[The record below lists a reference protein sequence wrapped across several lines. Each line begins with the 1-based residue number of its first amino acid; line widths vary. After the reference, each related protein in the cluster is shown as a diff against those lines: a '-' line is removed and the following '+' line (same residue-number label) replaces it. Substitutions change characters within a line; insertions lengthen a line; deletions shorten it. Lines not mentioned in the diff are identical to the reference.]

1 MIRFDMSLLVRM
13 LTSFSFVLLLSAVTL
28 AQTGR
33 VEGTVVDQDGEPLVG
48 VNVLLEGTT
57 RGATTSIDGDYFI
70 LNVRPGEYTLLVSY
84 IGFHSQRIQNVQ
96 VAVDRTTRID
106 VEMTEE
112 TLEMGEIVIS
122 AQTSMVTMDRTSSSA
137 KISQVEL
144 LALPVDN
151 FTQAVALQAGVNRGQ
166 DGALHIRGGRS
177 SEVQYYVDGVAVS
190 NPFNFGMSVPVE
202 NTAVQEI
209 EVISGSFNAEF
220 GQANSGIIN
229 IVTKEGGEQ
238 FEGTFIAGVG
248 GYLSNRTDLY
258 RDIDNANLYDN
269 RNFEGSLSGPTP
281 ISGLTFFTSGAYSRD
296 GGWLFGREVFLPS
309 DSASFSGPPDMWSI
323 PTSGDSSVVRMNDNE
338 NYSFLGKLTWQVTRD
353 LKVSYSYT
361 RARTDANIYRHRFR
375 LNPGHVPGQF
385 SRNHNHLLAINHV
398 LNNRTFYNLRLT
410 ANLTDFGQYVFENP
424 LDPRYRDR
432 FGRGNQPQQVFNTGG
447 LDNEWLNRKSYTYAA
462 RFDISRFIGNTHL
475 VKTGVEYRWNLLR
488 QEHFFIQVDPRQF
501 GDYTPRIPEP
511 GTRNNNNYRRTP
523 VEFSAYIQDKIEIDD
538 LIINAG
544 LRFDYFNAN
553 SLVPTDLRDPSNRLR
568 PREDSEAFKD
578 ASPKMQL
585 SPRLG
590 FAFPITARGVIY
602 ASYGQFFQIPQFLS
616 LYENPDFNVT
626 GGSFNTMIGN
636 ADLEAQ
642 RSVLYEIG
650 LQQELHRTVGLDLVV
665 YHRDV
670 RNLLGTG
677 LYATYTGGDSY
688 GRFENNDFGT
698 VRGFTAALTFRDRQS
713 GIYGNLNYTYQSVKG
728 NGSDPR
734 QAFFDAQGLTEAT
747 SVLVPLDWDQR
758 HNITA
763 NLTLI
768 TGAWSFGAV
777 AQYRTGYP
785 FTPED
790 ERRQPLVELR
800 NDARRISEVYLDMR
814 VARVINVGDLS
825 IQTFFQGENLLDFIR
840 DDRFPKLFQ
849 SEIRAHRDNG
859 LERVNTL
866 EELLNNP
873 IVQPRPRS
881 LRIGMQVQF

>member
-1 MIRFDMSLLVRM
+1 MLRSLA
-13 LTSFSFVLLLSAVTL
+13 LLILAAGLLFGTAE

-33 VEGTVVDQDGEPLVG
+33 VEGSVTDQSGEPLIG
-48 VNVLLEGTT
+48 VNLLLEGTT
-57 RGATTSIDGDYFI
+57 RGATTDLEGNYFI

-84 IGFHSQRIQNVQ
+84 IGFHAQRIENVQ
-96 VAVDRTTRID
+96 VCVDRTTRID
-106 VEMTEE
+106 VEMYEE
-112 TLEMGEIVIS
+112 MLEMGEIVIS
-122 AQTSMVTMDRTSSSA
+122 AQTSMITKDRTSSSA

-151 FTQAVALQAGVNRGQ
+151 FTQAVALQAGVNRGA
-166 DGALHIRGGRS
+166 DGSLHIRGGRS

-190 NPFNFGMSVPVE
+190 NPFNFGLSVPVD

-209 EVISGSFNAEF
+209 EVISGSFNAEY

-229 IVTKEGGEQ
+229 IVTKEGGEN

-248 GYLSNRTDLY
+248 GYTSSRSELY
-258 RDIDNANLYDN
+258 RDIGHANLWDN

-281 ISGLTFFTSGAYSRD
+281 ISGLTFFTSAAYSRD
-296 GGWLFGREVFLPS
+296 GGWLFGRNAFLPS
-309 DSASFSGPPDMWSI
+309 DSASFSGPQHQWLI
-323 PTSGDSSVVRMNDNE
+323 PSSGDSSVVRMNDNE
-338 NYSFLGKLTWQVTRD
+338 NMSGLGKLTWQITRD

-361 RARTDANIYRHRFR
+361 HTRTDANLYRHRFR
-375 LNPGHVPGQF
+375 LNPGHVPAQYT
-385 SRNHNHLLAINHV
+385 RNHNHLLAINHV
-398 LNNRTFYNLRLT
+398 LNSRTFYNLRLT
-410 ANLTDFGQYVFENP
+410 ANLTNFSQYVYEDP
-424 LDPRYRDR
+424 LDPRYRDI

-447 LDNEWLNRKSYTYAA
+447 LDNQWLNRKSYTYAV

-488 QEHFFIQVDPRQF
+488 HDQFWIQVDPRQF
-501 GDYTPRIPEP
+501 GDYTPRVPER
-511 GTRNNNNYRRTP
+511 GTRNRNYYRRTP
-523 VEFSAYIQDKIEIDD
+523 VEFSAYIQDKIEVSD

-544 LRFDYFNAN
+544 IRFDYFDAN
-553 SLVPTDLRDPSNRLR
+553 SQVPVDLRDPSNRLR
-568 PREDSEAFKD
+568 PREESEAFKD
-578 ASPKMQL
+578 ASTKLQL

-590 FAFPITARGVIY
+590 FAFPITATGVIY

-626 GGSFNTMIGN
+626 GGSFNTMVGN

-650 LQQELHRTVGLDLVV
+650 LQQELHPNVGLDLVV

-734 QAFFDAQGLTEAT
+734 QAFFDAQGLREAT
-747 SVLVPLDWDQR
+747 SQLVPLDWDQR
-758 HNITA
+758 HNVTG
-763 NLTLI
+763 NVTVL
-768 TGAWSFGAV
+768 TGAWSFGMV
-777 AQYRTGYP
+777 GQFRTGYP
-785 FTPED
+785 FVPQD
-790 ERRQPLVELR
+790 QRRQPIVELR
-800 NDARRISEVYLDMR
+800 NEARYISEVYFDIR
-814 VARVINVGDLS
+814 VGRVVRVGDLAV
-825 IQTFFQGENLLDFIR
+825 QTFFQGENILDFIR

-849 SEIRAHRDNG
+849 SEIQAHRDNG
-859 LERVNTL
+859 LERINTL

-881 LRIGMQVQF
+881 LRVGMQIEF